1 MHHSFSE
8 DDLIAQRMM
17 SFADEQTIEWANRK
31 MKELLHLLTQY
42 KCAMMEIETR
52 FNLLNEEYALEFGRT
67 PVNGIKT
74 RLKTLQSIRE
84 KMERRGYPLSAYSIY
99 ENIND
104 IAGVRVICAF
114 PEDVY
119 TLANALLNQ
128 DDITLITRKDY
139 IQNPKPNGYRSLHMI
154 VAVPIHLAH
163 EKKQVKV
170 EIQLRTIAMDCWASL
185 EHQLRY
191 KSDAEFTDELAD
203 ELYECA
209 RLSADLDNRMDAL
222 RKSVRKATYERKY
235 NTQDSLPAERL
246 VSAGD

>member
-1 MHHSFSE
+1 MHKNYSE

-17 SFADEQTIEWANRK
+17 TFADEQTVEWANRK
-31 MKELLHLLTQY
+31 MKELLHLMTQY
-42 KCAMMEIETR
+42 KCAMMEIENR
-52 FNLLNEEYALEFGRT
+52 FNLLNEEYNLKFGRA

-74 RLKTLQSIRE
+74 RLKTLQSVKE
-84 KMERRGYPLSAYSIY
+84 KMVRRGYPLSADSIH

-104 IAGVRVICAF
+104 IAGVRVICSF

-119 TLANALLNQ
+119 ALADALFNQ
-128 DDITLITRKDY
+128 DDITLITKKDY
-139 IQNPKPNGYRSLHMI
+139 IQIPKPNGYRSLHMI
-154 VAVPIHLAH
+154 VTVPIHLAR

-191 KSDAEFTDELAD
+191 KSNAVFTDAMAD

-209 RLSADLDNRMDAL
+209 QLSADLDNRMDAL
-222 RKSVRKATYERKY
+222 RKSVGNADKIHMSIQKRTCMKE
-235 NTQDSLPAERL
+235 
-246 VSAGD
+246 VSE

>member
-1 MHHSFSE
+1 MHLSFSE

-31 MKELLHLLTQY
+31 MKELLHLMTQY

-74 RLKTLQSIRE
+74 RLKTLQSIKE
-84 KMERRGYPLSAYSIY
+84 KMERREYPLNAYSIN

-114 PEDVY
+114 PEDIY
-119 TLANALLNQ
+119 ALADALLKQ

-139 IQNPKPNGYRSLHMI
+139 IQKPKPNGYRSLHMI
-154 VAVPIHLAH
+154 VTVPIYLAH
-163 EKKQVKV
+163 EKKRVKV

-191 KSDAEFTDELAD
+191 KSDAEFTDSMAD

-222 RKSVRKATYERKY
+222 RKSAKIEAAFERNY
-235 NTQDSLPAERL
+235 NA
-246 VSAGD
+246 

>member
-1 MHHSFSE
+1 MHKSYSE

-17 SFADEQTIEWANRK
+17 SFADEQTVEWANRK
-31 MKELLHLLTQY
+31 MKELLHLMTQY

-52 FNLLNEEYALEFGRT
+52 FNLLNEEYALEFGRA

-74 RLKTLQSIRE
+74 RLKTLQSVKE
-84 KMERRGYPLSAYSIY
+84 KMVRRGYPLSADSIH

-104 IAGVRVICAF
+104 IAGVRVICSF

-119 TLANALLNQ
+119 ALADALFNQ
-128 DDITLITRKDY
+128 DDITLITKKDY
-139 IQNPKPNGYRSLHMI
+139 IQIPKPNGYRSLHMI
-154 VAVPIHLAH
+154 VTVPIHLAR

-191 KSDAEFTDELAD
+191 KSNAVFTDAMAD

-209 RLSADLDNRMDAL
+209 QLSADLDNRMDAL
-222 RKSVRKATYERKY
+222 RKSVGNADKIHMSIQKRTCMKE
-235 NTQDSLPAERL
+235 
-246 VSAGD
+246 VSE